1 VPLHSAREIR
11 ARATFYN
18 TLIKR
23 YAEEHILKKSAI
35 YLACFCEKPTLLSQW
50 RAYGDNGHGYCV
62 GISHDGLE
70 TATLASVLYVAN
82 EVEQGFCERPDKF
95 CTTLERGWSSL
106 PQSDQLTA
114 INRAYNYV
122 LMIAAKYAVRSK
134 HIV

>member
-1 VPLHSAREIR
+1 MRI
-11 ARATFYN
+11 
-18 TLIKR
+18 
-23 YAEEHILKKSAI
+23 
-35 YLACFCEKPTLLSQW
+35 
-50 RAYGDNGHGYCV
+50 GYCV

-82 EVEQGFCERPDKF
+82 EVEQGFCERLDKF

-114 INRAYNYV
+114 INRVYNYV